1 MRFIRKPRD
10 FWFGVLFLGFSVLLL
25 DVSGQYDIGTSRQMG
40 PGYFPVVL
48 CVCLGGL
55 SLLLVS
61 RSFFGEPEPIEAFA
75 LKPLLLVL
83 ASSLS
88 FGLLVRP
95 AGMLPAA
102 VVVVLIATLAADD
115 MNWIQAALLALGL
128 AAGCVL
134 LFVYGL
140 GQTPP
145 VFGHWFG

>member
-1 MRFIRKPRD
+1 
-10 FWFGVLFLGFSVLLL
+10 LA
-25 DVSGQYDIGTSRQMG
+25 
-40 PGYFPVVL
+40 
-48 CVCLGGL
+48 GL
-55 SLLLVS
+55 SLILIG

-83 ASSLS
+83 ASSLA

-115 MNWIQAALLALGL
+115 MSWIQAALLAFGL

-140 GQTPP
+140 GQTLP
-145 VFGHWFG
+145 VFGYWFG